1 MFTSFCTCC
10 SLTCHCWRQITSY
23 KCIDPIK
30 KKITDKSI
38 NKCDTKSKI
47 PYCRQDPFTCED
59 CDRYASIWLLY
70 LGSSSDDKPYGFA
83 LTMNKHDS
91 TDQNG
96 PPIQSNVVYRWRL
109 WGYSVQDARITGPPM
124 DKGSQKSQSQLKYW
138 SKRYFGNARQALIKR
153 ERSSRIYSW
162 AASIFTAMAPRE
174 TRGILY
180 DG

>member
-70 LGSSSDDKPYGFA
+70 RGSSSDHKPIWLCSDDEQAWFYRPERPSDSKKCGLKMKAVRVWFTQYGMQESLVHWVPH
-83 LTMNKHDS
+83 LTKAFL
-91 TDQNG
+91 G
-96 PPIQSNVVYRWRL
+96 WYV
-109 WGYSVQDARITGPPM
+109 
-124 DKGSQKSQSQLKYW
+124 
-138 SKRYFGNARQALIKR
+138 F
-153 ERSSRIYSW
+153 
-162 AASIFTAMAPRE
+162 ASISIFH
-174 TRGILY
+174 Y
-180 DG
+180 QCHWSFQN

>member
-59 CDRYASIWLLY
+59 CDRYVSIWLLY
-70 LGSSSDDKPYGFA
+70 RGSSSDHKPIWFCSDDEQAWFYRPERPSDSKQYG
-83 LTMNKHDS
+83 LKMKVVRVLS
-91 TDQNG
+91 TGCKNHWSSNG
-96 PPIQSNVVYRWRL
+96 QGFP
-109 WGYSVQDARITGPPM
+109 
-124 DKGSQKSQSQLKYW
+124 KKSIST
-138 SKRYFGNARQALIKR
+138 
-153 ERSSRIYSW
+153 E
-162 AASIFTAMAPRE
+162 
-174 TRGILY
+174 ILE
-180 DG
+180 